1 MSLGINSLL
10 SNIDD
15 KMQEFRANPEQAMQ
29 RAKITGKTLDAIA
42 AEKVL
47 NDKMDAANELK
58 RQLPGGV
65 STIVD
70 QNDQELQGI
79 AVQELADGIGKIF
92 QVNQARKQKNL
103 NKIASMGLAG
113 APVQKRMA
121 MADGGIVGYQAG
133 KDVEL
138 ETEDEDR
145 SALGIILEDLKRKF
159 SNIPSNISGA
169 IQAFR
174 DSPGMKIGDD
184 TDSGTFTANRPEVGP
199 VGSDKKT
206 LPLDDQRA
214 LGQGVMQT
222 YPQGAGIGPETT
234 DEDFQSQLADINR
247 STATPAIGP
256 NMPNQNI
263 IPPAEE
269 ELQEK
274 LENPP
279 EDLNPTDTPKE
290 RTRKKNTYNEWFERL
305 LTVLSAPA
313 TGRGLGGGNV
323 ARAYV
328 QYSQRVLDNFNKA
341 LALEIEDEKVKAAN
355 KFNQL
360 KAQGVNDAKLMALKE
375 DYINQIR
382 QVREQAKQEIPY
394 LTLQMNK
401 DKLVKL
407 EASDDP
413 DPDEINDLKR
423 AIRTAERLI
432 EAGIAEQTKLQIA
445 EIDEINKILRGSIKG
460 LPSLPTGGSG
470 VPRGFQNKANIVQ
483 GP

>member
-10 SNIDD
+10 SNLDD
-15 KMQEFRANPEQAMQ
+15 KMQVFRANPEQAMQ

-47 NDKMDAANELK
+47 NEKMDAANELQ
-58 RQLPGGV
+58 RQLMPDPN
-65 STIVD
+65 TIAT
-70 QNDQELQGI
+70 QNDQALQGM

-92 QVNQARKQKNL
+92 QVNQARKQNNL
-103 NKIASMGLAG
+103 NKIASMGLGG
-113 APVQKRMA
+113 AKRPNMA
-121 MADGGIVGYQAG
+121 VPMAQGGIIGYQAGG

-174 DSPGMKIGDD
+174 DSPGMRIGDD

-269 ELQEK
+269 ELQE
-274 LENPP
+274 N
-279 EDLNPTDTPKE
+279 
-290 RTRKKNTYNEWFERL
+290 
-305 LTVLSAPA
+305 
-313 TGRGLGGGNV
+313 
-323 ARAYV
+323 
-328 QYSQRVLDNFNKA
+328 
-341 LALEIEDEKVKAAN
+341 
-355 KFNQL
+355 
-360 KAQGVNDAKLMALKE
+360 
-375 DYINQIR
+375 
-382 QVREQAKQEIPY
+382 
-394 LTLQMNK
+394 
-401 DKLVKL
+401 
-407 EASDDP
+407 
-413 DPDEINDLKR
+413 
-423 AIRTAERLI
+423 
-432 EAGIAEQTKLQIA
+432 
-445 EIDEINKILRGSIKG
+445 
-460 LPSLPTGGSG
+460 
-470 VPRGFQNKANIVQ
+470 
-483 GP
+483 